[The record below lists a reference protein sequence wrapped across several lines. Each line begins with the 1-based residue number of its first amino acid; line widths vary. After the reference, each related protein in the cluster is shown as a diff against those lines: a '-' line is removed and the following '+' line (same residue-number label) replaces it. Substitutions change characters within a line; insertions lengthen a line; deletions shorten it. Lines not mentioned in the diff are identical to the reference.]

1 MTILFDKWYVV
12 ISEWSMLHQKK
23 KSLNDQH
30 FNSGFAMA
38 YWIWGGSVVV
48 AIIKDAAEG
57 WDAADI
63 VRINFGYFYRVSSIH
78 TWSVIYFTGV
88 VNTGMEDV
96 PFFG

>member
-1 MTILFDKWYVV
+1 M
-12 ISEWSMLHQKK
+12 
-23 KSLNDQH
+23 
-30 FNSGFAMA
+30 
-38 YWIWGGSVVV
+38 V